1 MKKIIFILFSFCF
14 LLSVILI
21 APAAGQKDEAE
32 ELSPET
38 TAWLKSAALGD
49 YASETFDEAALYE
62 AAKMEGEV
70 SVYSYSSRVFKF
82 GPTFEEKYPGIKV
95 KGFDIDSP
103 EMVTKVL
110 AEQNAKNYMA
120 DVIFIKD
127 PSVVVHELL
136 SRGLVFNYV
145 PPDLKGLIL
154 KKYQEPLLVH
164 HTSVDALI
172 YNNEKL
178 SAPPIDSLWDLT
190 KDEWKGRFLFPDPQ
204 KMSEFVE
211 VLAAIIENSAGMAA
225 EYKRVFGKELV
236 LSPGVENAGY
246 EWILRTLNND
256 LVIMGSTN
264 DVSNAV
270 GLSDQANPPV
280 GLTAFSRLRD
290 KKKNPN
296 LKFDVM
302 YNVKPVIGVGTKV
315 VICIANQ
322 AKHPNAAKLM
332 IHWMMGDEK
341 GGNGY
346 APYYVLG
353 NFSVRNDVTPV
364 KGSRSMEDLNLWL
377 ADPEFVWDEGQ
388 KILEFWV
395 ANLK

>member
-1 MKKIIFILFSFCF
+1 MFAI
-14 LLSVILI
+14 ILI
-21 APAAGQKDEAE
+21 APAVGQKEEAE
-32 ELSPET
+32 GLSPET
-38 TAWLKSAALGD
+38 AAWLKSAALGD

-62 AAKMEGEV
+62 AAKIEGEV

-95 KGFDIDSP
+95 NGFDIDSP
-103 EMVTKVL
+103 EIVTKVL

-145 PPDLKGLIL
+145 PPDLKRLIA
-154 KKYQEPLLVH
+154 KDYQEPLLVH

-172 YNNEKL
+172 YNNEKV

-211 VLAAIIENSAGMAA
+211 VLAAIIENSAGMAV

-290 KKKNPN
+290 KGKNPN

-302 YNVKPVIGVGTKV
+302 YNVKPVIGVATKV
-315 VICIANQ
+315 VMCIANQ

-332 IHWMMGDEK
+332 IHWMLGDEK

-364 KGSRSMEDLNLWL
+364 KGSRSMEDLNLWF